1 MKISAL
7 LPVCEEISD
16 EEARRHCERNIQSY
30 WRYLAPSLYSV
41 NLNTDTVYQR
51 VCGSDLGSDAC
62 QTCQLRVSLLAEIMQ
77 GEEMVVNMTRQ
88 VQGDLF
94 CDMEGAWW
102 DVGEC
107 QAWMWWRLFHY

>member
-1 MKISAL
+1 
-7 LPVCEEISD
+7 
-16 EEARRHCERNIQSY
+16 
-30 WRYLAPSLYSV
+30 
-41 NLNTDTVYQR
+41 
-51 VCGSDLGSDAC
+51 
-62 QTCQLRVSLLAEIMQ
+62 MQ